1 MTSITFAQKSLLNT
15 GEKFT
20 YDVELFGFK
29 IGTQINQVMAKE
41 IINGI
46 ETYHLK
52 SEIESNPFFSK
63 FYQLSE
69 QIDSWV
75 EISSLLPVRIIQ
87 NIDRKK
93 YQKCYELT
101 VEHVNQKATILSKH
115 RNETKQI
122 DIPPVTLDS
131 LSLIYYLRNQN
142 LKLGDSYDLSILTND
157 EVKQIKVNIVKK
169 ENISTPYGNFMT
181 LKTKQSGTDTDI
193 IVWFT
198 TDKVHLPVKIEVET
212 KVGRLKSYLR
222 KKEG

>member
-69 QIDSWV
+69 QIDSCLWLCS
-75 EISSLLPVRIIQ
+75 IPSC
-87 NIDRKK
+87 RK
-93 YQKCYELT
+93 
-101 VEHVNQKATILSKH
+101 
-115 RNETKQI
+115 
-122 DIPPVTLDS
+122 
-131 LSLIYYLRNQN
+131 
-142 LKLGDSYDLSILTND
+142 
-157 EVKQIKVNIVKK
+157 
-169 ENISTPYGNFMT
+169 
-181 LKTKQSGTDTDI
+181 
-193 IVWFT
+193 
-198 TDKVHLPVKIEVET
+198 
-212 KVGRLKSYLR
+212 
-222 KKEG
+222 